1 MASRGWQ
8 FIAGPVTVVLIGLFF
23 SGEVQGYYYT
33 FWSLIALQT
42 IFDFSFQPVI
52 VNFASHEWG
61 ELTQDGVNL
70 AVVDRAKTSDHR
82 SISRLASL
90 LRGSLL
96 WYGVA
101 AILFFAIVGA
111 AGILFFSQA
120 ESSQRLSW
128 RPAWLSLVALTA
140 VNFSTVP
147 YLAML
152 EGCGQVRS
160 VYRLQLARAVLGNLA
175 VWILIPLGADLWVT
189 VAVAAV
195 RLICELL
202 WLVFFHRDLL
212 LTLMQR
218 PTGERVN
225 WRLEVWPFQW
235 RVGVKG
241 LLGFLN
247 TALINP
253 VVFFYHGEVSAGQLG
268 MTWQILTS
276 LQAACMSWIKT
287 RTAMFGILVAR
298 REFAELDRIYFRLLA
313 ISSTFLTLGTA
324 AFFSA
329 IVTLNYLAIN
339 FSDRLLPPLPTA
351 MLAVAIVLLIIPE
364 SQWTYIHAH
373 KKSPHLAI
381 AILGSLL
388 SGLLTWWLGRQFGAI
403 GVSAAYLF
411 MIACFYLPLWS
422 AVWWAC
428 RSRWHQ
434 DLMED
439 MLSDPLSVVTRPEI

>member
-8 FIAGPVTVVLIGLFF
+8 FVAGPVTVVLIGMFF
-23 SGEVQGYYYT
+23 SAEVQGYYYT

-61 ELTQDGVNL
+61 ELTGNDTSQTAIDKAAG
-70 AVVDRAKTSDHR
+70 SDHR

-101 AILFFAIVGA
+101 ACLFFLIVGM
-111 AGILFFSQA
+111 AGIIFFSQA
-120 ESSQRLSW
+120 ESSNRLSW
-128 RPAWLSLVALTA
+128 RPAWLALVALTA
-140 VNFSTVP
+140 VNFWTVP
-147 YLAML
+147 FLAIL

-160 VYRLQLARAVLGNLA
+160 IYRLQFARTMIGNLA
-175 VWILIPLGADLWVT
+175 VWITIPLGAELWVT

-195 RLICELL
+195 RLACELL
-202 WLVFFHRDLL
+202 WLVLFHRDLL
-212 LTLMQR
+212 TTFLRR
-218 PTGERVN
+218 PTGQRVN
-225 WRLEVWPFQW
+225 WRQEVWPFQW
-235 RVGVKG
+235 RVGLKG

-298 REFAELDRIYFRLLA
+298 REFTELDRVYFRLLA
-313 ISSTFLTLGTA
+313 ISSTFLALGTA
-324 AFFSA
+324 AVFLT
-329 IVTLNYLAIN
+329 ILLLNYLAID
-339 FSDRLLPPLPTA
+339 FADRLLPPVPTA
-351 MLAVAIVLLIIPE
+351 MLAVAIVVLIIPE

-381 AILGSLL
+381 ALLGSLL
-388 SGLLTWWLGRQFGAI
+388 SGVLTWWLGRQFGAI

-411 MIACFYLPLWS
+411 MTAFIYLPLWT

-428 RSRWHQ
+428 RARWHQ
-434 DLMED
+434 DLMDEPS
-439 MLSDPLSVVTRPEI
+439 SDTFKGPV